1 MRAKR
6 GAADIKFLRARLLL
20 DDLRCLLRGSYFR
33 LVRPGRNSSG
43 ESADGAAMDRVLGEI
58 RIRMKWREDLGE
70 HNIGRFHNMAH
81 GCRILDGTVVLP
93 GQVFSL
99 RRFLG
104 GATEEQGFK
113 AGPMFVRGRTEM
125 VTGGGSCLI
134 STLLFNAALQANL
147 AIEEKHNHSTDM
159 WGSERFIALGL
170 DATYVYGRKDLKFRN
185 THGADIRIEAA
196 MDEEK
201 LELRCRFVSAEP
213 LPEEVTIGTEI
224 VEELH
229 PAETSGQEGGDAR
242 TRPYRTGWIV
252 RTIRTT
258 GSAERPGAPGR
269 CTYVRQERYRPF
281 YLPEQR

>member
-1 MRAKR
+1 M
-6 GAADIKFLRARLLL
+6 
-20 DDLRCLLRGSYFR
+20 
-33 LVRPGRNSSG
+33 
-43 ESADGAAMDRVLGEI
+43 EHVLGEI
-58 RIRMKWREDLGE
+58 RIRMKWRGGRGGE
-70 HNIGRFHNMAH
+70 NIGGVYKMAH
-81 GCRILDGTVVLP
+81 GCRIVDGTVVRP
-93 GQVFSL
+93 GRVFSL

-104 GATEEQGFK
+104 AATGEQGFK

-196 MDEEK
+196 MDEDK
-201 LELRCRFVSAEP
+201 LELHCRFVSAKP
-213 LPEEVTIGTEI
+213 LPAEVTIGTEI

-229 PAETSGQEGGDAR
+229 PVPASDAAPM
-242 TRPYRTGWIV
+242 RPYRKGWIV
-252 RTIRTT
+252 RTIRTS
-258 GSAERPGAPGR
+258 GGGEGATEEAGR

-281 YLPEQR
+281 YLPEKI